1 MKNLSFFHIPIA
13 YLLLY
18 AVVILATGIWLFLL
32 SQGLNG
38 SEGIVATLQHIISSP
53 EAKSLHNLVEVA
65 APHMFAMGILIFVV
79 AHFMLFSTKISQKTS
94 LIVALVLFALAL
106 LNIVSYGAIS
116 FGLVDTGWIKL
127 ISMSLFS
134 GVFLVLLGMVWVSF

>member
-18 AVVILATGIWLFLL
+18 TVVILATGIWLFLL

-38 SEGIVATLQHIISSP
+38 SEGIIATLHHIITSP

-65 APHMFAMGILIFVV
+65 TPHLFAMGTLIFVV
-79 AHFMLFSTKISQKTS
+79 AHFMLFSTKISQRRS
-94 LIVALVLFALAL
+94 LLVAMTVFVLALV
-106 LNIVSYGAIS
+106 NILSYGAIS
-116 FGLVDTGWIKL
+116 FDIVNTGWIKL
-127 ISMSLFS
+127 ISMMLFA
-134 GVFLVLLGMVWVSF
+134 GIFLVLLGMVAFSL

>member
-18 AVVILATGIWLFLL
+18 TIMILATGIWLFLL

-38 SEGIVATLQHIISSP
+38 SEGIVSTLQHIVASP
-53 EAKSLHNLVEVA
+53 ESKSLHNLVEVA
-65 APHMFAMGILIFVV
+65 TPHMFAMGMMIFVV

-94 LIVALVLFALAL
+94 LIVALILFTLAL
-106 LNIVSYGAIS
+106 FNIVSYGAIS
-116 FGLVDTGWIKL
+116 FGFLMTGWVKL
-127 ISMSLFS
+127 ISMSLFV
-134 GVFLVLLGMVWVSF
+134 GMFLLLLGMVAFSL

>member
-1 MKNLSFFHIPIA
+1 MKKLTFFSIPVA

-18 AVVILATGIWLFLL
+18 TVVILATGIWLFFL

-38 SEGIVATLQHIISSP
+38 SAGIGATLQKIITSP
-53 EAKSLHNLVEVA
+53 EIKSLQNLVEVA
-65 APHMFAMGILIFVV
+65 TPHLFAMGALIFVV

-94 LIVALVLFALAL
+94 LIVALLLFVLAL

-116 FGLVDTGWIKL
+116 FGLVISGWIKL
-127 ISMSLFS
+127 ISMSLFV
-134 GVFLVLLGMVWVSF
+134 GMFLVLLGMVAFSL

>member
-18 AVVILATGIWLFLL
+18 TVVILATGIWLFLL

-38 SEGIVATLQHIISSP
+38 SEGIISTLQHIISSP
-53 EAKSLHNLVEVA
+53 EAKSLHSLVEVA
-65 APHMFAMGILIFVV
+65 TPHMFAMGMMIFVV
-79 AHFMLFSTKISQKTS
+79 AHFMLFSTKISQRTS
-94 LIVALVLFALAL
+94 LIVALVLFGLAL

-116 FGLVDTGWIKL
+116 LGLLVSGWIKL
-127 ISMSLFS
+127 ISMFLFV
-134 GVFLVLLGMVWVSF
+134 GMFLVLLFMVGFSL

>member
-1 MKNLSFFHIPIA
+1 MKNLTFFHIPIA

-18 AVVILATGIWLFLL
+18 TVVIFATGIWLFLL

-38 SEGIVATLQHIISSP
+38 SEGTGATLQHIIASP
-53 EAKSLHNLVEVA
+53 EAKSLQNLVEVA
-65 APHMFAMGILIFVV
+65 TPHMFAMGILIFVV

-106 LNIVSYGAIS
+106 LNILSYGAIS
-116 FGLVDTGWIKL
+116 FGLLVSGWIKL
-127 ISMSLFS
+127 ISMFLFV
-134 GVFLVLLGMVWVSF
+134 GVFLVLLGMVGFSL

>member
-18 AVVILATGIWLFLL
+18 TVVILVTGIWLFLL
-32 SQGLNG
+32 SQGLDG
-38 SEGIVATLQHIISSP
+38 SEGIVATLQHIITSP

-65 APHMFAMGILIFVV
+65 TPHMFAMGAFIFVV
-79 AHFMLFSTKISQKTS
+79 AHFMLFSTKIAQKTS
-94 LIVALVLFALAL
+94 LVVALSLFVLAL

-116 FGLVDTGWIKL
+116 FGLVSSGWVKL
-127 ISMSLFS
+127 LSMGVFV
-134 GVFLVLLGMVWVSF
+134 GVFLVLLFMVGFSL

>member
-18 AVVILATGIWLFLL
+18 TVVILATGIWLFLL
-32 SQGLNG
+32 SQGLAG
-38 SEGIVATLQHIISSP
+38 SEGIAATLQHIISSP

-65 APHMFAMGILIFVV
+65 TPHLFAMGTLIFVV
-79 AHFMLFSTKISQKTS
+79 AHFMLFSTKIAQRTS
-94 LIVALVLFALAL
+94 LVVAMSLFVLAL

-116 FGLVDTGWIKL
+116 FGFTASGWVKL
-127 ISMSLFS
+127 LSM
-134 GVFLVLLGMVWVSF
+134 GVFVVVFLLLLGMVGVSL